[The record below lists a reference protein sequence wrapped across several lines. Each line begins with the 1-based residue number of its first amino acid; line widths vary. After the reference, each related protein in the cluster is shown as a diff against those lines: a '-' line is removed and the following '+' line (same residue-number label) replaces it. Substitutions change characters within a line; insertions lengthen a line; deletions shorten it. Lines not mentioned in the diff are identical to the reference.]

1 MDEKDQR
8 FRRIVGLLGLV
19 GLTPVVATAIGF
31 FIGLK
36 LDQWLG
42 TSPWLTGIFVV
53 LGIITGFRDVY
64 RYIKRSQELSDEDD
78 AKKHD

>member
-1 MDEKDQR
+1 MEHTDHKHLR
-8 FRRIVGLLGLV
+8 MLGLLSLV
-19 GLTPVVATAIGF
+19 GLTPVFATVIGF

-42 TSPWLTGIFVV
+42 TAPWLTGIFLL

-64 RYIKRSQELSDEDD
+64 RYIKRSQEVSDEDD